1 VAILK
6 DFGKGADK
14 RIQRP
19 ANYDSMEFDGCCNEF
34 CSKPEKL
41 TSNVTAQKMLDYGK
55 LPNGKYMINWPG
67 NGNDIYLNIIPLS
80 FAQRQEE
87 LKKAKAKT
95 LRFLYF
101 LQTQFGFK
109 QLGLAE
115 DEFPSADKLPL
126 IPYYR
131 ESRRAKGIV
140 RFKVQDLSKPFNQS
154 DELYRTG
161 IAVGDYPI
169 DHHHRQ
175 NPRAPLNLGFYPV
188 PSYSL
193 PLGSLVPLNTRGII
207 VAEKNISVSNV
218 VNGTTRLQPV
228 VMLTGQAAGTLA
240 AFCVKERKQPSEV
253 SIREVQ
259 GQLLKDKAYIMPYF
273 DVKPSDPHFISIQ
286 KAGATGILRGKGEP
300 HQWANRTWFYP
311 DSLVDAEKMV
321 RDLLPYGKISTS
333 LKGNLTIADAI
344 HIMDENTSKG
354 KNDLMTIEAS
364 WYEWG
369 LTGFDRNRKIT
380 RKELAVL
387 IDKTMDPFSREID
400 HHGKL
405 K

>member
-1 VAILK
+1 
-6 DFGKGADK
+6 
-14 RIQRP
+14 
-19 ANYDSMEFDGCCNEF
+19 
-34 CSKPEKL
+34 
-41 TSNVTAQKMLDYGK
+41 
-55 LPNGKYMINWPG
+55 
-67 NGNDIYLNIIPLS
+67 
-80 FAQRQEE
+80 
-87 LKKAKAKT
+87 
-95 LRFLYF
+95 
-101 LQTQFGFK
+101 
-109 QLGLAE
+109 
-115 DEFPSADKLPL
+115 
-126 IPYYR
+126 
-131 ESRRAKGIV
+131 
-140 RFKVQDLSKPFNQS
+140 
-154 DELYRTG
+154 
-161 IAVGDYPI
+161 
-169 DHHHRQ
+169 
-175 NPRAPLNLGFYPV
+175 
-188 PSYSL
+188 
-193 PLGSLVPLNTRGII
+193 
-207 VAEKNISVSNV
+207 
-218 VNGTTRLQPV
+218 
-228 VMLTGQAAGTLA
+228 MLTGQAAGTLA

-311 DSLVDAEKMV
+311 DSLVDAEKLV

-369 LTGFDRNRKIT
+369 LTGFDKNRKIT